1 MSHGLFNVNNTK
13 MLGNWNVGFQFHG
26 FIQHYEKSACIR
38 IYSGPHFHAFGL
50 NTERYFV
57 FRYSVRMREIVDQ
70 NNSEYGHFLRSAS
83 SAIIIVVI
91 TIPNRTKK
99 GYQVQTL
106 Y

>member
-1 MSHGLFNVNNTK
+1 
-13 MLGNWNVGFQFHG
+13 
-26 FIQHYEKSACIR
+26 
-38 IYSGPHFHAFGL
+38 
-50 NTERYFV
+50 
-57 FRYSVRMREIVDQ
+57 MREIVDQ